1 MEILIYGTK
10 KSDFLDVNL
19 IDIIT
24 SINKNSAL
32 NYWSIL
38 WIEAISKSNNFNI
51 LEIEENVNKK
61 KNILNFDYKGLIH
74 FNNNIEIF
82 NELFLIGNYKNFYNS
97 IHKTDEEIFANND
110 ITIELI
116 DRSYWVIETMIDDFI
131 NSLIKLPGAIKG
143 RQGTVS

>member
-1 MEILIYGTK
+1 MEILIYGTD

-19 IDIIT
+19 LDIII
-24 SINKNSAL
+24 SINKNL

-51 LEIEENVNKK
+51 LEIEENINKK
-61 KNILNFDYKGLIH
+61 KNILNFDYNSLID
-74 FNNNIEIF
+74 FNNRIEVF
-82 NELFLIGNYKNFYNS
+82 NELFLVGNYKNFYNS

-116 DRSYWVIETMIDDFI
+116 DRSYWVIETTIDDFI
-131 NSLIKLPGAIKG
+131 KSLMKLPGAIKG
-143 RQGTVS
+143 R

>member
-10 KSDFLDVNL
+10 ESDFLDVNL
-19 IDIIT
+19 LDIIT

-32 NYWSIL
+32 NYWSVI
-38 WIEAISKSNNFNI
+38 WIEGISKSNNFNI
-51 LEIEENVNKK
+51 LEIEENVNKQR
-61 KNILNFDYKGLIH
+61 NILNFDYNGLIH
-74 FNNNIEIF
+74 FNGNIEIF

-97 IHKTDEEIFANND
+97 IHKIDEEIFANND

-131 NSLIKLPGAIKG
+131 NSLIKLPGAIK
-143 RQGTVS
+143 SS